1 MRNNF
6 VKKVKNLKN
15 HTWTEWRSVWSKCHP
30 ENIRWAQVLFRN
42 CFGRVLWSSFDLIN
56 FIPKISILSRTV
68 VRDGTYRR
76 RSGWSRRT
84 VLQWEVTPW
93 GLIAVNITFLKKC
106 NDEQNNASRYQ
117 TFVIVQTDWFEQKIY
132 VFLDSVFSMTNFK
145 KIKWCASSWCSFGPN
160 SAWGSIETT
169 TIG

>member
-6 VKKVKNLKN
+6 VKKVKNLKI

-56 FIPKISILSRTV
+56 FIPKIFIL
-68 VRDGTYRR
+68 
-76 RSGWSRRT
+76 RRT
-84 VLQWEVTPW
+84 VTRRNLSPDGPDGRFFKRKWLPGTE
-93 GLIAVNITFLKKC
+93 GSIKITFLKKC

-132 VFLDSVFSMTNFK
+132 IFLDSGFRMTRNKQQENKIFKFLFSSDNF
-145 KIKWCASSWCSFGPN
+145 
-160 SAWGSIETT
+160 
-169 TIG
+169 